1 MTETVDSRITTS
13 DERQMR
19 RKPTV
24 QVVMRFG
31 LRHDPYLIIKQT
43 VQTSKKVARSS
54 YRFLR
59 SFNLYGSLTGQWRAK
74 LYFFTPRYYRVMS
87 KAIVKTTFEAS
98 RTLRPIYTG
107 GSTALDASGRI
118 LLSCV
123 GEDALIVDLETGNQ
137 LASLEGVCSVT
148 LEYSSIVKR

>member
-1 MTETVDSRITTS
+1 
-13 DERQMR
+13 
-19 RKPTV
+19 
-24 QVVMRFG
+24 
-31 LRHDPYLIIKQT
+31 
-43 VQTSKKVARSS
+43 
-54 YRFLR
+54 
-59 SFNLYGSLTGQWRAK
+59 
-74 LYFFTPRYYRVMS
+74 MS

-137 LASLEGVCSVT
+137 LTSLEGVCLSPW
-148 LEYSSIVKR
+148 EIRQSQSANHINAIGWRDCHRSG

>member
-1 MTETVDSRITTS
+1 
-13 DERQMR
+13 
-19 RKPTV
+19 
-24 QVVMRFG
+24 
-31 LRHDPYLIIKQT
+31 
-43 VQTSKKVARSS
+43 
-54 YRFLR
+54 
-59 SFNLYGSLTGQWRAK
+59 
-74 LYFFTPRYYRVMS
+74 MS

-137 LASLEGVCSVT
+137 LTSLEGVCFIAFGIFVNCKALT
-148 LEYSSIVKR
+148 K

>member
-1 MTETVDSRITTS
+1 
-13 DERQMR
+13 
-19 RKPTV
+19 
-24 QVVMRFG
+24 
-31 LRHDPYLIIKQT
+31 
-43 VQTSKKVARSS
+43 
-54 YRFLR
+54 
-59 SFNLYGSLTGQWRAK
+59 
-74 LYFFTPRYYRVMS
+74 MS

-137 LASLEGVCSVT
+137 LASLEGV
-148 LEYSSIVKR
+148 SSLLVGYILLIAKR

>member
-1 MTETVDSRITTS
+1 
-13 DERQMR
+13 
-19 RKPTV
+19 
-24 QVVMRFG
+24 
-31 LRHDPYLIIKQT
+31 
-43 VQTSKKVARSS
+43 
-54 YRFLR
+54 
-59 SFNLYGSLTGQWRAK
+59 
-74 LYFFTPRYYRVMS
+74 MS

-137 LASLEGVCSVT
+137 LASLEGVGFVAFV
-148 LEYSSIVKR
+148 LLGSIAMC